1 MRIKEF
7 RVSNNLTQ
15 KELAEKLKVERTTVT
30 MWENGSSN
38 PSIPT
43 LKKIA
48 DVLNCK
54 IEDLI

>member
-1 MRIKEF
+1 MHIKEF

-15 KELAEKLKVERTTVT
+15 KELADLLKVERTTVT
-30 MWENGSSN
+30 MWEKGSSC
-38 PSIPT
+38 PSIQT